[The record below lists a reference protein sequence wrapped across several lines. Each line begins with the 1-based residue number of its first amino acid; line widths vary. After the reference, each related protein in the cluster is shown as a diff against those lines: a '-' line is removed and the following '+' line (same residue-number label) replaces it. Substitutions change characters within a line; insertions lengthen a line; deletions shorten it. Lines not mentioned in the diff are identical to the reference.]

1 MNSARRTRIVLLL
14 SVILS
19 TVALHAFARQ
29 SPSKLQTPAK
39 PSSAIP
45 STDPKSQKLPLRRVV
60 LYKSGVGYFEH
71 DGHVFGN
78 EDIDINLTSSQLDDV
93 LKSLTALDLSG
104 GRITGAS
111 YNSKDSASH
120 QLESLPVGL
129 GDSASLKDL
138 LVELR
143 GARLEVHT
151 PSGAFSG
158 RLVSVEE
165 PQRNQSTG
173 NSDADTDQKRTTTAN
188 RSQISLMSDS
198 GEMRLFP
205 LDSSTSIRFADHDLE
220 QQLAHMLGLMDST
233 HQEDTRHLVLSTAG
247 TGERQIRVSYISEVP
262 VWKTTYRIVLPS
274 AANSSVAKP
283 LLQGWAVVDNTV
295 GEDWNNIELSL
306 AAGAPQ
312 SFIQHISQPYY
323 IERPE
328 VPMPKGVLL
337 SPQTHSETLNPSL
350 VAAPMLGH
358 GSATGSGGG
367 AGGGI
372 GSGYGSGTGGGIGA
386 AFSSDALLLKS
397 DVAASAADEAEFFN
411 AARNINAAQGNKLGD
426 LFQYTLK
433 DRVSIHKNESALVP
447 IIQTDIAAEKVALW
461 NAGLGSAR
469 PLRALWIT
477 NSSSLVLDGG
487 SFSVVEGGAFAG
499 EGLIDPIQ
507 PGEKRLISYAADLA
521 IQVVAKSEGVPQ
533 KITNLRINKGI
544 LIRTVDSRQRVNYT
558 VRNEDAS
565 ARTLILEHPVRV
577 NWKLTSEI
585 KPEEES
591 ASAYRFRIEVPSKET
606 KTFTV
611 EETKADTARIAL
623 TNMNSDAIET
633 FVKSNTLTP
642 QLEQAMREILAQKSA
657 IAKID
662 ADLKSKESAIT
673 DIVQDQNRLRENM
686 KSLKG
691 TPEEKSLNQRYTSEL
706 NDQETQLATLRR
718 EHATLQAS
726 RKQAQQELDSS
737 IEQMTIDPAPM

>member
-1 MNSARRTRIVLLL
+1 MNSARRIRIALFL
-14 SVILS
+14 SVVLS
-19 TVALHAFARQ
+19 SVCFHAFAQ
-29 SPSKLQTPAK
+29 QTSTKSQTPAK
-39 PSSAIP
+39 PTSTTS

-71 DGHVFGN
+71 DGRVLGN

-143 GARLEVHT
+143 GARLEVRT
-151 PSGAFSG
+151 SSGAFSG

-165 PQRNQSTG
+165 LQRNQSS
-173 NSDADTDQKRTTTAN
+173 NADADQKKITNSN

-233 HQEDTRHLVLSTAG
+233 HQQDTRHLVLSTAG

-262 VWKTTYRIVLPS
+262 VWKTTYRIVLPC

-337 SPQTHSETLNPSL
+337 TPQTHGETLN
-350 VAAPMLGH
+350 AALKTSPMLVS
-358 GSATGSGGG
+358 GSTGS
-367 AGGGI
+367 GGGI
-372 GSGYGSGTGGGIGA
+372 GSGSGAGNGPGSGGGTGGGS
-386 AFSSDALLLKS
+386 FSSDAMLLKS
-397 DVAASAADEAEFFN
+397 DMAASAADETEFFN
-411 AARNINAAQGNKLGD
+411 AARNINTAQGNKLGD

-433 DRVSIHKNESALVP
+433 DRVTIHKNESALVP

-487 SFSVVEGGAFAG
+487 SFSIVEGGAFAG

-521 IQVVAKSEGVPQ
+521 MQVVAKSEGLPQ
-533 KITNLRINKGI
+533 KITNMRIAKGI
-544 LIRTVDSRQRVNYT
+544 LVRIVESRQRVNYT

-565 ARTLILEHPVRV
+565 ARTLIVEHPVRV
-577 NWKLTSEI
+577 GWKLTSEL

-611 EETKADTARIAL
+611 EETKADTTRIAL
-623 TNMNSDAIET
+623 TNLSSDAIET
-633 FVKSNTLTP
+633 FVKLNALTP
-642 QLEQAMREILAQKSA
+642 ELEQAMRKILAQKNA

-691 TPEEKSLNQRYTSEL
+691 TPEEKSLAQRYTTEL
-706 NDQETQLATLRR
+706 NDQETQLATLRQER
-718 EHATLQAS
+718 ATLQAN

-737 IEQMTIDPAPM
+737 IEQMTIDPAAI

>member
-1 MNSARRTRIVLLL
+1 MNSARRIRIALFL
-14 SVILS
+14 SIILG
-19 TVALHAFARQ
+19 TVCLHSFAQ
-29 SPSKLQTPAK
+29 QTSSKLTTVISK
-39 PSSAIP
+39 PTNPTS
-45 STDPKSQKLPLRRVV
+45 STDPKSQKLPLRHVV

-71 DGHVFGN
+71 DGRVLGN
-78 EDIDINLTSSQLDDV
+78 ENIDINLTSSQLDDV

-129 GDSASLKDL
+129 GESASLKDL

-143 GARLEVHT
+143 GARLEVRT
-151 PSGAFSG
+151 PSGAFAG

-165 PQRNQSTG
+165 AQRNQSSG
-173 NSDADTDQKRTTTAN
+173 NSDADANQKKITTAT

-205 LDSSTSIRFADHDLE
+205 LDSSTSFRFSDHDLE

-233 HQEDTRHLVLSTAG
+233 HQEDTRHLVLSTVG

-274 AANSSVAKP
+274 ATNTSVAKP

-337 SPQTHSETLNPSL
+337 TPQTHGETLNANL
-350 VAAPMLGH
+350 VGH
-358 GSATGSGGG
+358 GSGAGMGSGGG
-367 AGGGI
+367 M
-372 GSGYGSGTGGGIGA
+372 GSGTGAGLGPGSGGGTGGGS
-386 AFSSDALLLKS
+386 FSAGGMFLKS
-397 DVAASAADEAEFFN
+397 DAAASAADEAEFFN
-411 AARNINAAQGNKLGD
+411 AARNINTAQGNKLGD

-433 DRVSIHKNESALVP
+433 DRVTIHKNESALVP

-487 SFSVVEGGAFAG
+487 SFSIVEGGAFAG

-521 IQVVAKSEGVPQ
+521 TQVVAKSEGVPQ
-533 KITNLRINKGI
+533 KITNMRITRGV
-544 LIRTVDSRQRVNYT
+544 LIRTVESRQRVNYT

-577 NWKLTSEI
+577 GWKLTSAI

-623 TNMNSDAIET
+623 TSLSSDAIET
-633 FVKSNTLTP
+633 FVKSNSLTP
-642 QLEQAMREILAQKSA
+642 ELEQAMRKILAQKNA

-673 DIVQDQNRLRENM
+673 DIVQDQSRLRENM

-691 TPEEKSLNQRYTSEL
+691 TLEEKSLAQRYTSEL
-706 NDQETQLATLRR
+706 NDQETQLATLRQ
-718 EHATLQAS
+718 EHAALQAS